1 MAMQHKLAICTCHRR
16 QSIHMLLSCVAQPV
30 VECLIELYEDR

>member
-1 MAMQHKLAICTCHRR
+1 MAMQHKLAICTCHR